1 MRLLA
6 VVAASGLAREALA
19 VPGVLDQH
27 DRVAVLDDD
36 PQRWGGDLA
45 GHPIL
50 VGGLDRVTDLG
61 ECRVLVCTGSG
72 RSRRS
77 IVLRLLELGIGPHRY
92 ATVRHP
98 SVEIPDSCSVGSGS
112 IVLANVS
119 LTVDVRIGHHVVVMP
134 GTTLT
139 HDDVVE
145 DFATLRAGVSLGGG
159 VTVRE
164 AAYLGM
170 NSAVRERTVVGRD
183 AVLQTGAVLLEDLPD
198 RETWTGVPARPLVQ
212 SAGVGV

>member
-1 MRLLA
+1 MRILA
-6 VVAASGLAREALA
+6 VVAASGLAREALT
-19 VPGVLDQH
+19 VPGALDRH

-50 VGGLDRVTDLG
+50 VGGLDRITELG
-61 ECRVLVCTGSG
+61 ECQVLVCAGSG

-77 IVLRLLELGIGPHRY
+77 IVLRLLELGVGPHRY

-98 SVEIPDSCSVGSGS
+98 SVEVPDSCSVGSGS
-112 IVLANVS
+112 IVLVNVS
-119 LTVDVRIGHHVVVMP
+119 LTADVRIGHHVVAMP
-134 GTTLT
+134 GVTLT

-145 DFATLRAGVSLGGG
+145 DFGTLCAGVSLGGE

-164 AAYLGM
+164 AAHLGM

-183 AVLQTGAVLLEDLPD
+183 AVLQAGSVLLEDLPD
-198 RETWTGVPARPLVQ
+198 REAWTGVPARPAVR
-212 SAGVGV
+212 SEAVGV